1 MPETP
6 IDETYEIPP
15 SQMASDINKPNGQFT
30 VPFHRKGI
38 LDFLDPKPVRKL
50 PGVGKVTEHL
60 LTSLGAAPPT
70 SLGRR
75 PSFTSSTAR
84 NTGVHTIGDV
94 RKHPVELC
102 VALTDLHL
110 RWLVRSSLGVARTE
124 KEDDDT
130 EGLGRK
136 SMR

>member
-30 VPFHRKGI
+30 VPFHRKGM

-60 LTSLGAAPPT
+60 LTSLGARPLDPLAGGLPLLPLLPET
-70 SLGRR
+70 QGFIPLVMCENTLWSCVWHSLT
-75 PSFTSSTAR
+75 FTCDGLCGLLLALHALKKKTMTQR
-84 NTGVHTIGDV
+84 VWVV
-94 RKHPVELC
+94 RV
-102 VALTDLHL
+102 
-110 RWLVRSSLGVARTE
+110 
-124 KEDDDT
+124 
-130 EGLGRK
+130 
-136 SMR
+136 